1 MYMTAGA
8 VPAMNKLKPKGT
20 MKNTMRTTIFC
31 IACSLATAW
40 AQQDSS
46 TTPGSSSSSSSR
58 QSSQYGRGSYSSSM
72 SQGQQSLR
80 VSQQIMNAQVKTQD
94 GQQLGQI
101 SDLIANPQ
109 SGRLEF
115 AVIEKGD
122 KLCPIPFQLLSPE
135 GAGSSSTSGTGTS
148 SGTSSSTSSST
159 SRDTTPGASSTTPGA
174 SSSTTPGSSSSTS
187 GRFGQSGQAQKVTFV
202 ARVDSQKIEQAPSF
216 SRTQWPDISQPT
228 WSQQIYS
235 HYGVQPEAVGS
246 PGSSS
251 SGSFKSS
258 SQGSASPGS
267 SSTSGS
273 SSSDSDSK
281 SSKSKSSQDKSSQS
295 KPSQS
300 KNN

>member
-1 MYMTAGA
+1 
-8 VPAMNKLKPKGT
+8 
-20 MKNTMRTTIFC
+20 MRTTIIC

-46 TTPGSSSSSSSR
+46 TTPGSSSSSR
-58 QSSQYGRGSYSSSM
+58 QSGQFGKSSQYSSM
-72 SQGQQSLR
+72 HGQQQSLR
-80 VSQQIMNAQVKTQD
+80 VSQQIMNAQVKGQD

-109 SGRLEF
+109 SGRIEF

-135 GAGSSSTSGTGTS
+135 GTGSSSTSGT
-148 SGTSSSTSSST
+148 GTSSSTSSST

-174 SSSTTPGSSSSTS
+174 SSSTS
-187 GRFGQSGQAQKVTFV
+187 GRFGQTAQKVTFV
-202 ARVDSQKIEQAPSF
+202 ARVDSQKIEQGPSF
-216 SRTQWPDISQPT
+216 TRTQWPDISQPT
-228 WSQQIYS
+228 WSQQVYS

-273 SSSDSDSK
+273 SSSDSDSSSK
-281 SSKSKSSQDKSSQS
+281 SKSKSSQDKSSQS
-295 KPSQS
+295 KS
-300 KNN
+300 NN

>member
-1 MYMTAGA
+1 
-8 VPAMNKLKPKGT
+8 
-20 MKNTMRTTIFC
+20 
-31 IACSLATAW
+31 
-40 AQQDSS
+40 
-46 TTPGSSSSSSSR
+46 
-58 QSSQYGRGSYSSSM
+58 M

-101 SDLIANPQ
+101 NDLIANPQ

-135 GAGSSSTSGTGTS
+135 GAAGSSSTSATGTS

-159 SRDTTPGASSTTPGA
+159 SRETTPGASSTTPGA
-174 SSSTTPGSSSSTS
+174 SSSTSSRYGLS
-187 GRFGQSGQAQKVTFV
+187 GQSAQKVTFV

-216 SRTQWPDISQPT
+216 SKTQWPDISQPT

-251 SGSFKSS
+251 SGSLKSS

-281 SSKSKSSQDKSSQS
+281 SSKSKSSQDKSSQN
-295 KPSQS
+295 